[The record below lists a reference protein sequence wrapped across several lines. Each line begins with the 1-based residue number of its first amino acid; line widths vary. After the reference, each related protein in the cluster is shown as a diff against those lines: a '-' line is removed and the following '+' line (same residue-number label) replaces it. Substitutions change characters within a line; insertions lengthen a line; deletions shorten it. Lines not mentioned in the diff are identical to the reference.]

1 MYTIRILR
9 NQPLRLVLTI
19 GGISLCIVL
28 MLFLLAIYRGVAD
41 GSVEYIRE
49 NKTDLWILQRNATNI
64 LRGSSILSTGYQNG
78 IRGVP
83 GVRSI
88 SAVLLLLSTV
98 KKEDT
103 HATIFLAGYD
113 HKAGIGGP
121 PQIVEGR
128 PVQNDDEIVLDK
140 SFAAKLNFTV
150 GDQVHIQDDS
160 LRLVGLSAGTN
171 ALVIQYGFVT
181 LHRAQ
186 YLIGFPSIVTCF
198 LVTTEDEGQIATVA
212 QGIRDELPGVE
223 VYDHETFLQNN
234 IYEMESGFLPLLY
247 TIAAIGAIVLTAI
260 LSLLLSI
267 NILER
272 RKDFAVLK
280 TLGSPT
286 GFLRNLV
293 IQLALLITTAS
304 SIAALALFFPLT
316 AIIERIAPEVSTKS
330 SPEQIL
336 VVLFIVA
343 VMSLLSSFIS
353 VQRVRR
359 IYPLEAFS

>member
-1 MYTIRILR
+1 
-9 NQPLRLVLTI
+9 
-19 GGISLCIVL
+19 

-64 LRGSSILSTGYQNG
+64 LRGSSILSTGYVNV
-78 IRGVP
+78 IRKVP
-83 GVRSI
+83 GVRSV

-98 KKEDT
+98 KKRDT

-113 HKAGIGGP
+113 HLAGIGGP
-121 PQIVEGR
+121 PRVVEGR
-128 PVQNDDEIVLDK
+128 SVQTDNEIVLDK
-140 SFAAKLNFTV
+140 SFAAKLNFVV
-150 GDQVHIQDDS
+150 GDQVYIQDDS

-171 ALVIQYGFVT
+171 ALVIQYAFVT

-186 YLIGFPSIVTCF
+186 YLLGFPSIVTCF
-198 LVTTEDEGQIATVA
+198 LVTTEDQGQIATVA
-212 QGIRDELPGVE
+212 QRIREELPGLE
-223 VYDHETFLQNN
+223 VYDHETFLKNN

-272 RKDFAVLK
+272 QKDFAVIM

-304 SIAALALFFPLT
+304 SFVALALFFPLT
-316 AIIERIAPEVSTKS
+316 TIIEAIAPEVSTKS
-330 SPEQIL
+330 SPEQIF
-336 VVLFIVA
+336 VVLFIVG

-353 VQRVRR
+353 VQRIRR